1 MRILSTVSAAA
12 IALALATAGSSS
24 VGDSGRTYT
33 FAWDNVLGTSLDLK
47 VVAPSMSQA
56 RKAESVVLAEIDRE
70 SKILSSWDQSS
81 EFSRWFRT
89 QGQAVPVSPE
99 LYQVLGM
106 YDQWRARTNGAL
118 DPSAESVIQVWKA
131 AAKANRLPT
140 SEELAGAVAKTGER
154 QWTLDAVHHTAT
166 HTGNTPLVLASFTKS
181 YIIDRAADA
190 AMRTGVRAV
199 VVNIGGD
206 LAVRGAVS
214 EPVDIA
220 DPRAAQE
227 NADPLARIMV
237 RNLAVATS
245 GDYRRGVEIGGRH
258 YSHIV
263 DPRTGMTAENI
274 ISSTVVAPNPAD
286 AGALATA
293 FSILSTEESAKLAAS
308 IPGVAY
314 LLVTKEG
321 KQVKSNN
328 WPSLETPAPVE
339 TAAVIKPVSARLHMA
354 AAPAGPAWDPS
365 MELNIDFE
373 IAQPRGMA
381 KRPFVAAWI
390 EDADRFQ
397 VKTIALWYHEDRYL
411 TEMKAWYRSDRVRA
425 MAEGKEIVRSVSGA
439 TRGPGKYSLKW
450 DGKDND
456 GKVVKAGKYTVYL
469 EVAREHG
476 TYQLVKQEMDFNGT
490 PRQVQFPA
498 NTEVAASSFDYHKL
512 SGK

>member
-206 LAVRGAVS
+206 LAVRGAV
-214 EPVDIA
+214 
-220 DPRAAQE
+220 
-227 NADPLARIMV
+227 
-237 RNLAVATS
+237 
-245 GDYRRGVEIGGRH
+245 
-258 YSHIV
+258 
-263 DPRTGMTAENI
+263 
-274 ISSTVVAPNPAD
+274 
-286 AGALATA
+286 
-293 FSILSTEESAKLAAS
+293 
-308 IPGVAY
+308 
-314 LLVTKEG
+314 
-321 KQVKSNN
+321 
-328 WPSLETPAPVE
+328 
-339 TAAVIKPVSARLHMA
+339 
-354 AAPAGPAWDPS
+354 
-365 MELNIDFE
+365 
-373 IAQPRGMA
+373 
-381 KRPFVAAWI
+381 
-390 EDADRFQ
+390 
-397 VKTIALWYHEDRYL
+397 
-411 TEMKAWYRSDRVRA
+411 
-425 MAEGKEIVRSVSGA
+425 
-439 TRGPGKYSLKW
+439 
-450 DGKDND
+450 
-456 GKVVKAGKYTVYL
+456 
-469 EVAREHG
+469 
-476 TYQLVKQEMDFNGT
+476 
-490 PRQVQFPA
+490 
-498 NTEVAASSFDYHKL
+498 
-512 SGK
+512 